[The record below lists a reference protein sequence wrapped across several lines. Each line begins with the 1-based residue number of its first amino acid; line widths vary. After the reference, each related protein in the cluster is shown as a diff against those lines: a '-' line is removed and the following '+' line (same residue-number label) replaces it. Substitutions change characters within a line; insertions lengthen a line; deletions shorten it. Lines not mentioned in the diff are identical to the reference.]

1 MVERVY
7 TSWGDEWEVEGSR
20 GFVGRSIRMD
30 RDKNYVKGLTSVE
43 KIVIERNGFKSK
55 QKWTVTVKRKC
66 VLELYELS

>member
-1 MVERVY
+1 M
-7 TSWGDEWEVEGSR
+7 EGSR

-55 QKWTVTVKRKC
+55 QK
-66 VLELYELS
+66 